1 LDGGITTRQLFTL
14 SFGAIIGV
22 GWIMVLGS
30 WLADAGS
37 IGAIVAFAAG
47 AVLMLPVALCYAA
60 LAAAHP
66 GAGGEMRYAI
76 EIFGRAAGFAA
87 AWVLILA
94 YSTLV
99 AFEAVSAGWIALVIF
114 PGMSGRSLYQSLGME
129 VHAGELVTALLCATV
144 IAYLNYIGSRAA
156 AALQDVLTFLL
167 IVVTTIFVVAGLV
180 NGSFANLQP
189 FWTAGG
195 LSPDVYGIAAV
206 LATTPF
212 WYAGF
217 NVLPQALAEK
227 SHSVGSR
234 SVRLAML
241 TSIAAAGIFYVA
253 VILAGSA
260 VLPRSELLEQS
271 MPAAGAF
278 QAAFASPVLGK
289 LVLFA
294 GFLGL
299 VTTWNAVFFALTRLL
314 QAVADQLSVLPWFKA
329 RHARFG
335 TPARAVLGVF
345 VVTSLL
351 FGLGRGALLSAVS
364 LVGVCFAMMFLL
376 VSCAALRLKLREQS
390 STRRSRVVPVAA
402 AVVSTGMLA
411 LSLHAGDGAGGLPI
425 AWWVMLAWGVLG
437 VLVWRHSQ
445 AKLAP
450 QMQPTCSE
458 AKK

>member
-1 LDGGITTRQLFTL
+1 MDGGITTRQLFTL

-30 WLADAGS
+30 WLSDAGS
-37 IGAIVAFAAG
+37 IGAMVAFAVG

-60 LAAAHP
+60 LATTHL
-66 GAGGEMRYAI
+66 GAGGEMRYAT

-94 YSTLV
+94 YGTLV

-114 PGMSGRSLYQSLGME
+114 PGISGRSLYQSLGVE
-129 VHAGELVTALLCATV
+129 VHAGELATALLCATA
-144 IAYLNYIGSRAA
+144 ITYLNYIGSRAA

-167 IVVTTIFVVAGLV
+167 IVVTAIFVVAGLG

-189 FWTAGG
+189 LWAPGG
-195 LSPDVYGIAAV
+195 FSPAVQGIAAV
-206 LATTPF
+206 LVTTPF

-227 SHSVGSR
+227 SHTVGSR

-241 TSIAAAGIFYVA
+241 TSIAAAGIFYIA
-253 VILAGSA
+253 VIFAGAA
-260 VLPRSELLEQS
+260 VLPRSELLAQS

-278 QAAFASPVLGK
+278 QAAFASPLMGK

-294 GFLGL
+294 GLLGL

-314 QAVADQLSVLPWFKA
+314 QAVADQLSILRWFNT

-335 TPARAVLGVF
+335 TPSRAVLCVF

-351 FGLGRGALLSAVS
+351 FGLGRGALLPAVG

-376 VSCAALRLKLREQS
+376 VSCAVLCLRLRERH
-390 STRRSRVVPVAA
+390 STRRGLVLPLAAA
-402 AVVSTGMLA
+402 AVSSGMLA
-411 LSLHAGDGAGGLPI
+411 LSLNIRDDGGGLPI
-425 AWWVMLAWGVLG
+425 AWWVMLAWGAVG
-437 VLVWRHSQ
+437 VLVWRHCQ
-445 AKLAP
+445 ARPTA

-458 AKK
+458 AKE